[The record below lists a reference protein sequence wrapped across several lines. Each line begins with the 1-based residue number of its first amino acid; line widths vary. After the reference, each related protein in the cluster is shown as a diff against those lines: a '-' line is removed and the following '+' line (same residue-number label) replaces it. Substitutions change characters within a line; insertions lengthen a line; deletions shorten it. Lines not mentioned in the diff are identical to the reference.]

1 MARRAT
7 TRWHH
12 IPILVLLY
20 LCVDSCAAG
29 GPLVSRTL
37 LQAGATV
44 PGIPDTKALILN
56 TTAGNGTEK
65 HKDTIAH
72 ILDEALREE
81 FKHEEEKSAEQGSEY
96 NKTAQAGDATEQTV
110 IIISSKKDHQSHAN
124 ATAEE
129 TGAQGNATAADA
141 SKAGAGVSADE
152 AARLAAAAKAREAA
166 AAAATGGEGDV
177 DRIIDSKD
185 NEYVLSKAGEEGG
198 MGITLDPRLV
208 KDLTVLIAAC
218 ALMGMAMEAVGQP
231 TINGYF
237 IAGSVVGPGALNWV
251 SEPVQVQSLAQ
262 LGVQLLLFS
271 LGLEFSLAKLRA
283 VRDVALLGG
292 ALQVA
297 LLSGLSAGVAAAIG
311 TSPSLGAFV
320 GALAGMS
327 STSIVV
333 KCLSDRRCQH
343 SASGQIVV
351 GTLVIQDCM
360 VGLLFA
366 LMPLLVLAARAAGAD
381 AGAAARA
388 GGAGADAPAAVGLAA
403 IAGVLWR
410 VGLKLGGAVAVAA
423 ALSRLVLPRAAG
435 WVARHASAEIQ
446 ALAGVGACCCA
457 ALVTTRL
464 GISAELG
471 AFMAGATL
479 AAAGAGEAIHA
490 RLDAI
495 THFFLALFISST
507 GMVLAPPFLLHHLP
521 VLAAGAALVVL
532 VKGLVVGGV
541 VLVFGY
547 GLEVAAGVGLALAQV
562 GEFVFVLLSLAHGQ
576 ELLATQVYLLLMGI
590 TALSLLVTP
599 FLLQLSMRLG
609 TGQSW
614 LAVAPSE
621 VQMAGFPDSLTRPQ
635 RYRTSPPPALHPAAL
650 DPAAGTR
657 KPRSSSV
664 DLAAAV

>member
-96 NKTAQAGDATEQTV
+96 NKTAQAGD
-110 IIISSKKDHQSHAN
+110 
-124 ATAEE
+124 
-129 TGAQGNATAADA
+129 
-141 SKAGAGVSADE
+141 
-152 AARLAAAAKAREAA
+152 
-166 AAAATGGEGDV
+166 
-177 DRIIDSKD
+177 
-185 NEYVLSKAGEEGG
+185 YVLSKAGEEGG

-360 VGLLFA
+360 
-366 LMPLLVLAARAAGAD
+366 
-381 AGAAARA
+381 
-388 GGAGADAPAAVGLAA
+388 
-403 IAGVLWR
+403 
-410 VGLKLGGAVAVAA
+410 LGGAVAVAA

-479 AAAGAGEAIHA
+479 AAAGVGAAIHA

-621 VQMAGFPDSLTRPQ
+621 VQMAGFPDSLTVRGRREPLVSASGKYTAASCAWRWGSGVSNMHRTCLAPSPPAPDTPPPPHPAPVNPNVPGLASQRPQ